1 MFSLEKK
8 NVSVHVSVCLC
19 VFVSVSLHR
28 SGYILVFCV
37 WRDIYTQSEGGKY
50 LSHVYMHTAWFTTH
64 TYTLFINI
72 LFSINNFSSLLAVA
86 TKYYF
91 LIISINNLIIN
102 SWLFIILTYIIL
114 NKLPYLGL
122 RDLTTCLTFRLTK
135 SWGHAFVSLWSHF
148 TVFPRNYWGM
158 VISKHEDKIT
168 HNHKNFS
175 KFYRFLYMPHIIPW
189 SK

>member
-8 NVSVHVSVCLC
+8 SVSVQVSVCLC

-37 WRDIYTQSEGGKY
+37 WQDIYTQSEGGKY
-50 LSHVYMHTAWFTTH
+50 LSHVYMHTAWSTTH

-91 LIISINNLIIN
+91 LIININNLIIN

-114 NKLPYLGL
+114 NKLPYLSL

-135 SWGHAFVSLWSHF
+135 SWGHAL
-148 TVFPRNYWGM
+148 
-158 VISKHEDKIT
+158 
-168 HNHKNFS
+168 
-175 KFYRFLYMPHIIPW
+175 FLYGLILLFSQETIEVWLFLNM
-189 SK
+189 KVK